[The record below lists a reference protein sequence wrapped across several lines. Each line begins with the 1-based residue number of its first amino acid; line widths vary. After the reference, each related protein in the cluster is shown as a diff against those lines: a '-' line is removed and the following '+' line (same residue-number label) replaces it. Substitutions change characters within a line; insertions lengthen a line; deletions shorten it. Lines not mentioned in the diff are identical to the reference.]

1 MSDPVRVLVTGGNG
15 FVGRY
20 LVRALRER
28 GDEVISAGHHATQTD
43 DSQNLPLDLSDP
55 ENIAAILDIAQPDLI
70 FHLAAQTFVPQSIE
84 QALTTY
90 DINILGT
97 ARLLEAVR
105 KARDATKRNPRI
117 LFTSSAEVYGQRL
130 PTEFPLRESLAVRP
144 SNPYAA
150 SKAAAE
156 AIVFG
161 EAKTYDLD
169 ALITRAFNHIG
180 PGQDARFVVA
190 SFAEQLAEIA
200 RGGEPKLLVGNLSP
214 QRDFLDVR
222 DVVAAYIALAEYGDP
237 GAIYNVCSGKATSIS
252 EVLRLLIT
260 VAHVP
265 VEVREDAQRTRPVD
279 VPVFYGSNEKLT
291 SLTGWTQKIPLMHS
305 LREVYN
311 AALQQHEVSP

>member
-20 LVRALRER
+20 LVRALQER
-28 GDEVISAGHHATQTD
+28 GDEVISAGHHGTQTD

-84 QALTTY
+84 QALPTY

-130 PTEFPLRESLAVRP
+130 PAEFPLREFLAVRP

-156 AIVFG
+156 AIVFA

-190 SFAEQLAEIA
+190 SFAEQLAGTA
-200 RGGEPKLLVGNLSP
+200 RGGEPKLLVGDLSP

-222 DVVAAYIALAEYGDP
+222 DVVAAYIALAERGDA

-265 VEVREDAQRTRPVD
+265 VEVREDPQRMRPVD

-291 SLTGWTQKIPLMHS
+291 SLTGWMPKMPLVQS
-305 LREVYN
+305 LRDVYT
-311 AALQQHEVSP
+311 AALEQRTLSS